1 MSMCS
6 ATTLLGRTMAHGGV
20 MSEPLNYLWWQ
31 ADTKREPFADTFAA
45 ALAAHAVRFG
55 RAATTA
61 LVPPGMAAQLGEQ
74 DVVVEERDTVPA
86 GTVMVC

>member
-1 MSMCS
+1 
-6 ATTLLGRTMAHGGV
+6 

-74 DVVVEERDTVPA
+74 DVVVEERDTVPVA
-86 GTVMVC
+86 HRRFNTRGARAVGHIRPA

>member
-1 MSMCS
+1 
-6 ATTLLGRTMAHGGV
+6 

>member
-1 MSMCS
+1 
-6 ATTLLGRTMAHGGV
+6 
-20 MSEPLNYLWWQ
+20 MSETLNYLWWQ

-74 DVVVEERDTVPA
+74 AMVVEERDTVPA